1 MRQCSKGKSIM
12 LTQHGAAAVE
22 FALLLPFLAVLV
34 FGIIEFG
41 LLLYNQQVITNASRE
56 GARAAIVGHC
66 PGVAGMDESKIRK
79 TDAQISQIVTDYCI
93 DPDDATKKRLIT
105 FNATNVPPS
114 TTVDPSPTDCTP
126 GHEVL
131 GVWAGGSGLTVGDDV
146 TVTTTYNYAFLVP
159 SLLGFGPT
167 KLLSAK
173 TVMKMESA
181 P

>member
-1 MRQCSKGKSIM
+1 MIPQEEN
-12 LTQHGAAAVE
+12 GAAAVE
-22 FALLLPFLAVLV
+22 LAILLPFLAVLV

-66 PGVAGMDESKIRK
+66 PGAEGMIRK

-93 DPDDATKKRLIT
+93 DPDDTTKKRLIT
-105 FNATNVPPS
+105 FAPPNPNDIQATV
-114 TTVDPSPTDCTP
+114 TPSPTDCTP
-126 GHEVL
+126 GSEIL
-131 GVWAGGSGLTVGDDV
+131 GVWTGGSGLTTGEDV
-146 TVTTTYNYAFLVP
+146 TVTTTYNYTFLVP

-167 KLLSAK
+167 KLLSAR
-173 TVMKMESA
+173 TVMKMESK

>member
-1 MRQCSKGKSIM
+1 MKLFSAKDGRGRSRMILQKEN
-12 LTQHGAAAVE
+12 GAAAVE
-22 FALLLPFLAVLV
+22 FAILLPLLVGLV

-66 PGVAGMDESKIRK
+66 AERK
-79 TDAQISQIVTDYCI
+79 TDADISEIVTDYCT
-93 DPDDATKKRLIT
+93 DQNKKRLIT
-105 FNATNVPPS
+105 FNATNNLPT
-114 TTVDPSPTDCTP
+114 TTVAPSPNACTP
-126 GHEVL
+126 GSEIS
-131 GVWAGGSGLTVGDDV
+131 GVWSGGSGLTVGDNVAV
-146 TVTTTYNYAFLVP
+146 TVQYTYTFLVP

-167 KLLSAK
+167 KLLSAA